1 MSQTELL
8 RTQLDSARREVQL
21 LEVKNRWLQESRLE
35 EAERLDAQTAEEK
48 TLREKVQNL
57 TTKVADLRVQLH
69 EAQENEAKATEDMG
83 EARNQMQRIET
94 DQTQK
99 DSELVDTT
107 ARLLESEQKCNLLT
121 MEIEKLKQERRQSVT
136 ASNDRCRE
144 QSRGVPNWQQ
154 SRGVPNWQQ
163 SRSARN

>member
-1 MSQTELL
+1 M
-8 RTQLDSARREVQL
+8 
-21 LEVKNRWLQESRLE
+21 
-35 EAERLDAQTAEEK
+35 
-48 TLREKVQNL
+48 
-57 TTKVADLRVQLH
+57 ADLRVQLH

-83 EARNQMQRIET
+83 EVRNQMQRIET

-144 QSRGVPNWQQ
+144 QSRGVPN
-154 SRGVPNWQQ
+154 
-163 SRSARN
+163 